1 MNRILI
7 LAFVLLATTT
17 SMADAGKKGSKVSFP
32 NNVSGAS
39 FIRACE
45 NSGGQIDGGDN
56 TLSCTTSS
64 SETNCST
71 NKDGTL
77 DACITTPTRTPPR
90 KDAANSGGNNNLGN
104 GNVDSG
110 NDAGGSRPDSASAG
124 NDPSPGAASSG
135 NAGNTIN

>member
-56 TLSCTTSS
+56 TLSCTKSS
-64 SETNCST
+64 SETIVQQT
-71 NKDGTL
+71 KTVPWTL
-77 DACITTPTRTPPR
+77 ASQRLHVPHPAKMRPIPVETTTREMAMSIAITMQAVHAPT
-90 KDAANSGGNNNLGN
+90 A
-104 GNVDSG
+104 
-110 NDAGGSRPDSASAG
+110 RPLA
-124 NDPSPGAASSG
+124 
-135 NAGNTIN
+135 TIQVRVQPALAMLEIP